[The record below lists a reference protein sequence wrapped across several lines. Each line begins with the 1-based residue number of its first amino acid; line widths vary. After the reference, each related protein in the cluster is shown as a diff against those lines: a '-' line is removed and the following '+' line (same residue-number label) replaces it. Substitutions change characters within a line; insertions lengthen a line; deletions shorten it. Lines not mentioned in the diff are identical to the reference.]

1 MIRPPVYALRRRQWV
16 PRRLAET
23 FAFFEDPRNLPRI
36 TPPWLG
42 FRILT
47 PEPYVMAEN
56 LMLDYR
62 VRVLGVGTRW
72 RSLISEYEPPYR
84 FRDVQIAGVYR
95 LWDHCH
101 RFRAE
106 GHGTVIEDE
115 VLYTPPLGPL
125 GALMNRLFIDR
136 QLREIF
142 DYRHRRIDELL
153 RRRLARSHRRHDFR
167 AHGAARI
174 ELGLEEELGEPRFRG
189 ASDVLTD
196 LLEGADEQTVIPL
209 LKLREAG
216 TLLARRASL

>member
-23 FAFFEDPRNLPRI
+23 FAFFEDPRNLPASRRRGLASESSPRSPTSWRRI
-36 TPPWLG
+36 SCWTIACGCSAWARAG
-42 FRILT
+42 AR
-47 PEPYVMAEN
+47 
-56 LMLDYR
+56 
-62 VRVLGVGTRW
+62 
-72 RSLISEYEPPYR
+72 LISEYEPPYR

-153 RRRLARSHRRHDFR
+153 
-167 AHGAARI
+167 G
-174 ELGLEEELGEPRFRG
+174 GG
-189 ASDVLTD
+189 
-196 LLEGADEQTVIPL
+196 
-209 LKLREAG
+209 
-216 TLLARRASL
+216 